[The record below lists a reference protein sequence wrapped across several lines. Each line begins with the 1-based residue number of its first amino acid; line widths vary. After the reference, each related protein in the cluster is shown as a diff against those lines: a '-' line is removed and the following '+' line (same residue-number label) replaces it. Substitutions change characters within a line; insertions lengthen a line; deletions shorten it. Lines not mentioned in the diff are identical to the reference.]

1 MSKAS
6 SVDVR
11 TAQIHAELV
20 SIANANGGNLL
31 PAHVVTAARDPNSI
45 LHHEFE
51 WDDNEAGHMYR
62 IAQAGALIR
71 RVKLHIVQVGG
82 GAKKVNI
89 NVTRAY
95 QSLPSS
101 RKTGKGYDSIEDIM
115 NNPTKRQEMLEGVQK
130 ELMAYHKRY
139 SNLIEL
145 QDVWDAI
152 ELSVTKTA
160 TAS

>member
-1 MSKAS
+1 
-6 SVDVR
+6 
-11 TAQIHAELV
+11 
-20 SIANANGGNLL
+20 
-31 PAHVVTAARDPNSI
+31 
-45 LHHEFE
+45 
-51 WDDNEAGHMYR
+51 
-62 IAQAGALIR
+62 
-71 RVKLHIVQVGG
+71 
-82 GAKKVNI
+82 
-89 NVTRAY
+89 
-95 QSLPSS
+95 
-101 RKTGKGYDSIEDIM
+101 M